1 MSGIPSPRVPPYRV
15 TLFYGPDLVGGPP
28 QRLACVFNVKKRS
41 WKGGVQI
48 TVEVE
53 ERQLDRLRAAVGFDA
68 WLQGV
73 LAGWP
78 EADQDDYVTRAR
90 DAFVQAICAR
100 KLDLALEAGLS
111 QENGRL
117 PAEALTAE
125 LERAILGAPER
136 IMAHVLTELDLADS

>member
-1 MSGIPSPRVPPYRV
+1 MSTTPAPQLPLYRV
-15 TLFYGPDLVGGPP
+15 TLFYGPEPAEGQPP
-28 QRLACVFNVKKRS
+28 RLCCVFNVKKRS

-53 ERQLDRLRAAVGFDA
+53 EGQLDRLRVALGFDA

-73 LAGWP
+73 LAGRP
-78 EADQDDYVTRAR
+78 EADRDDYVTRAR

-100 KLDLALEAGLS
+100 KLDLALEAGLP

-136 IMAHVLTELDLADS
+136 IMTHVLTELDLADS